1 MSVEGRIKSYL
12 GNGGLFNT
20 ELMEH
25 EKVRDLIMD
34 CRDEI
39 QSLKEEIDRNATVW
53 DSTCLGWYFKIEEL
67 EKQNNSM
74 KESLEFYANEDNWCY
89 IDSYDVTGVM
99 IDESDEESLGTKYKY
114 IRGGRIA
121 RQALEKIK

>member
-1 MSVEGRIKSYL
+1 MSITERIKNYL
-12 GNGGLFNT
+12 GNGGLINP

-74 KESLEFYANEDNWCY
+74 KEALEFYANVDSWFHT
-89 IDSYDVTGVM
+89 DSYNVTGTI
-99 IDESDEESLGTKYKY
+99 IDESDEESLDIKYKS
-114 IRGGRIA
+114 ISGGKRA